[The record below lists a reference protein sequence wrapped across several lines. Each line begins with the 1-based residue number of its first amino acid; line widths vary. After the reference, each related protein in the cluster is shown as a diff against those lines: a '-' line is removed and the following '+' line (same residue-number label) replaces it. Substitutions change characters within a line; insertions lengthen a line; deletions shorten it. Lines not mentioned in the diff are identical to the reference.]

1 MSVDPVFRRLPG
13 DDGERVTIEFEGV
26 ALSARAGDSV
36 ASALLACGYRST
48 RNTPVSGAPRGPF
61 CMMGSCFE
69 CLVEIDG
76 QPNCQGCMVAVRDG
90 MTVRRMRGV
99 AGVDAGLADD

>member
-1 MSVDPVFRRLPG
+1 
-13 DDGERVTIEFEGV
+13 
-26 ALSARAGDSV
+26 
-36 ASALLACGYRST
+36 
-48 RNTPVSGAPRGPF
+48 
-61 CMMGSCFE
+61 MMGSCFE

-99 AGVDAGLADD
+99 AGVDAGVPGD